1 MSTSS
6 WPGRPET
13 QDVGVVGTPT
23 RVEKDMGEA
32 DLKPPFDKSWWTVLD
47 SLSMIQ
53 IQGDL
58 LSECCFLIEV
68 SEKLYDDV
76 RER

>member
-1 MSTSS
+1 
-6 WPGRPET
+6 
-13 QDVGVVGTPT
+13 
-23 RVEKDMGEA
+23 MGEA
-32 DLKPPFDKSWWTVLD
+32 DLKPPFDKSWWTALD
-47 SLSMIQ
+47 SLSMMQ

-58 LSECCFLIEV
+58 LSEGWFLIEV